1 MTLTELQQEVYT
13 ITNRPTLVA
22 ETLLA
27 VRQATLALHQMEYW
41 WKDIRE
47 TGISFTNNAY
57 LQEIDFRTILPLF
70 RSLKY
75 LRKSDSTGTVGAFF
89 TVVQPESV
97 MDSYGIDRTDVCY
110 AAGTS
115 IEIKSSTLFQYAMM
129 GYYANPNITTTG
141 YDSWIA
147 NDHPYAIVFMAAERV
162 FKMIGKTEEFAAFK
176 LLRDEEM
183 QRLTISN
190 VQISGY

>member
-27 VRQATLALHQMEYW
+27 VRQATLAMHQMDYW
-41 WKDIRE
+41 WKDLKE
-47 TGISFTNNAY
+47 TGISFDTSAY
-57 LQEIDFRTILPLF
+57 YQTLEYRSLLPRF

-89 TVVQPESV
+89 DVIQPESV
-97 MDSYGIDRTDVCY
+97 LDNYSVDRTNVCY
-110 AAGTS
+110 AAGDS
-115 IEIKSSTLFQYAMM
+115 LELRSSTLFQYVAM
-129 GYYANPNITTTG
+129 GYYENPDVSVATYN
-141 YDSWIA
+141 SWIA
-147 NDHPYAIVFMAAERV
+147 LDHPYAIVLKAAESV
-162 FKMIGKTEEFAAFK
+162 FKMIGKTEEFAAYK

-183 QRLTISN
+183 QRLIASN
-190 VQISGY
+190 VQLNGY

>member
-27 VRQATLALHQMEYW
+27 VRQATLALHQQDYW
-41 WKDIRE
+41 WKDLQE
-47 TGISFTNNAY
+47 TGISFPSSAY
-57 LQEIDFRTILPLF
+57 NQEIDFRIILPLF

-75 LRKSDSTGTVGAFF
+75 LRKSDSAGTVGAFF

-97 MDSYGIDRTDVCY
+97 LDEYGVDRTNVCY
-110 AAGTS
+110 AAGSS
-115 IEIKSSTLFQYAMM
+115 IEIKSSTQFQYAVM
-129 GYYANPNITTTG
+129 GYYANPNISVAG
-141 YDSWIA
+141 YNSWIA
-147 NDHPYAIVFMAAERV
+147 LDHPYAIVLMAAEKV
-162 FKMIGKTEEFAAFK
+162 FKMIGKSEEFAAYK
-176 LLRDEEM
+176 LLRDEEL

-190 VQISGY
+190 AQLAGY

>member
-27 VRQATLALHQMEYW
+27 VRQSTLALHQREYW
-41 WKDIRE
+41 WKDLRE
-47 TGISFTNNAY
+47 TGISFPTSAY
-57 LQEIDFRTILPLF
+57 LQELDFRTILPLF

-89 TVVQPESV
+89 TIVQPESV
-97 MDSYGIDRTDVCY
+97 MDSYSVDRTDVCY

-115 IEIKSSTLFQYAMM
+115 IEIKSSTQFQYAAM
-129 GYYANPNITTTG
+129 GYYANPNISTG
-141 YDSWIA
+141 AYDSWIA
-147 NDHPYAIVFMAAERV
+147 VDHPYAIVFMAAEKV
-162 FKMIGKTEEFAAFK
+162 FKMVGKSEEFAAYK
-176 LLRDEEM
+176 LLRDEEI
-183 QRLTISN
+183 QNLTISN
-190 VQISGY
+190 IQVAGY